1 MTEYKPF
8 SFIWWGHFNTDA
20 LMTGTSVENQ
30 DSHPV
35 AKAYGS
41 LGEN

>member
-1 MTEYKPF
+1 
-8 SFIWWGHFNTDA
+8 
-20 LMTGTSVENQ
+20 MTGTSVENQ

-41 LGEN
+41 LGEDWIDHGSVMKQ